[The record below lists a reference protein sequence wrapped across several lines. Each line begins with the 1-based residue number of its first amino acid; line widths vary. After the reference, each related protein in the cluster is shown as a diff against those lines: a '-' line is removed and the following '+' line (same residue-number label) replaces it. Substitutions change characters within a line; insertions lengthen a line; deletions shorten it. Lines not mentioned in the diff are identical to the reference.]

1 MTPELQASCSQDR
14 CPRRSGFSGFFQ
26 LNPHQGHACPAD
38 LTVDSSE
45 RLVPFQTCCTS
56 TLECRQRVLQQQ
68 TDRKPQQDHHRP
80 VLLTCPSLITQ
91 HCMGPELNFVANTV
105 LS

>member
-1 MTPELQASCSQDR
+1 MGRELQASFSQDS
-14 CPRRSGFSGFFQ
+14 CPRRAGFSGFFQ

-38 LTVDSSE
+38 LTVDSSD

-68 TDRKPQQDHHRP
+68 TDRKPQQDPHRP
-80 VLLTCPSLITQ
+80 SAADMSSPSHSAL
-91 HCMGPELNFVANTV
+91 HGP
-105 LS
+105 